1 MPTRKTIR
9 SMLAAGRHR
18 ISSGRTA
25 EVIDLVRADLKRA
38 PQLLECL
45 WDEEPAVAMRAADAL
60 EKLTRRRPS
69 QPDPVRDALL
79 VLLQRSWKAPLIG
92 LLSESTENK
101 LRWCLAP
108 VLPRLTLTISECRR
122 VAAILRTCL
131 EDKSSI
137 VKTCAMQGLAE
148 LTRQDASLLP
158 EVLDLLRILARS
170 GTPAMRARGRILLR
184 KLEAAPKSS
193 EPWR

>member
-1 MPTRKTIR
+1 MATSESIR

>member
-1 MPTRKTIR
+1 MPAPETIR
-9 SMLAAGRHR
+9 SMLTAGRHR

-25 EVIDLVRADLKRA
+25 EVVDLVRADLKRA
-38 PQLLECL
+38 LELIECL
-45 WDEEPAVAMRAADAL
+45 WDKEPAVAMRAADAL
-60 EKLTRRRPS
+60 EKLTRRGPS
-69 QPDPVRDALL
+69 QPDLVRDALL
-79 VLLQRSWKAPLIG
+79 ALLQRSWTAPLIG
-92 LLSESTENK
+92 LLSETTENK
-101 LRWCLAP
+101 LRWCLTP
-108 VLPRLTLTISECRR
+108 VLPRLTLTIFECRR

-170 GTPAMRARGRILLR
+170 GTPAMRARGRILLG
-184 KLEAAPKSS
+184 KLETAPNSR
-193 EPWR
+193 ELWR

>member
-1 MPTRKTIR
+1 
-9 SMLAAGRHR
+9 
-18 ISSGRTA
+18 
-25 EVIDLVRADLKRA
+25 
-38 PQLLECL
+38 
-45 WDEEPAVAMRAADAL
+45 MRAADAL
-60 EKLTRRRPS
+60 EKLTRRRSS

>member
-1 MPTRKTIR
+1 MQARKTIR
-9 SMLAAGRHR
+9 SILTAGRHR
-18 ISSGRTA
+18 ISSGQTA

-38 PQLLECL
+38 PQLLDCL

-60 EKLTRRRPS
+60 EKLTRRRSS

-79 VLLQRSWKAPLIG
+79 ALLQRSWKAPLIG
-92 LLSESTENK
+92 LFSESTENK

-108 VLPRLTLTISECRR
+108 VLPRLTLTIPECRR

-137 VKTCAMQGLAE
+137 VKTSAMQSLAE
-148 LTRQDASLLP
+148 LPRQDASLLP

-184 KLEAAPKSS
+184 RLEAAPRFS
-193 EPWR
+193 EPRR